1 MPKKIFLQLTPKE
14 RTMLENIVL
23 KGDNWRVRERAKTIL
38 HFDDGLSADEVAQ
51 IMGLHVRTVSTTRTG
66 WLAQGV
72 ESLPDKPRAGAPE
85 KLPAEQSDKVVEWAR
100 EQPGSARDLQN
111 RLESEGGTHVHLN
124 TIRAT
129 LRRAGM
135 VFKRTRHSLKK
146 NEIRRHSSRRS
157 RSLKS

>member
-23 KGDNWRVRERAKTIL
+23 KGDNWRVRER
-38 HFDDGLSADEVAQ
+38 
-51 IMGLHVRTVSTTRTG
+51 
-66 WLAQGV
+66 
-72 ESLPDKPRAGAPE
+72 
-85 KLPAEQSDKVVEWAR
+85 AR

>member
-1 MPKKIFLQLTPKE
+1 MPKKIVLKLTHKE
-14 RTMLENIVL
+14 RHILEDMVL
-23 KGDNWRVRERAKTIL
+23 KGENWRVRERAKTIL
-38 HFDDGLSADEVAQ
+38 HFADGLNAEEVAQ
-51 IMGLHVRTVSTTRTG
+51 AMGRHARTVRTTRAD
-66 WLAQGV
+66 WL
-72 ESLPDKPRAGAPE
+72 ENKFDSLPDSPRSGAPE
-85 KLPAEQSDKVVEWAR
+85 KLPAEQSEKIVAWAR

-146 NEIRRHSSRRS
+146 NETSGHS
-157 RSLKS
+157 